1 MSNEA
6 ECLKFGELWFETVE
20 EVVLKQHR
28 DYLDVFFMNLVPT
41 FLGRES
47 HLDRFIKIL
56 ERAIK
61 TENTNFIIM
70 LKEEIELLE
79 EIIQIRNMKQINI

>member
-1 MSNEA
+1 
-6 ECLKFGELWFETVE
+6 
-20 EVVLKQHR
+20 
-28 DYLDVFFMNLVPT
+28 VPT
-41 FLGRES
+41 FLGKEAY
-47 HLDRFIKIL
+47 LDKFIKIL

-79 EIIQIRNMKQINI
+79 EIIQIRNLQQLNVV